1 MKRTFHP
8 AVLAIALAV
17 SLVLTG
23 CGFLALFPRR
33 AAPTPTVTPTW
44 TPAGIPTAT
53 PLIEPTPLPGTA
65 TPTACTNR
73 AEFVADVTIPDG
85 TVLSPGAA
93 FNKMWRLR
101 NSGTCTWDSGY
112 ALIFASG
119 YIMDGPP
126 AQPLPGVVA
135 PGASVD
141 LTISLIAPT
150 TSGTY
155 RGEWKLRTP
164 QGEVFGL
171 GEQGERSFWVEIAVQ
186 PPATA
191 TSAPTATLTPIPPT
205 PTSPPPGAPTATPT
219 PFPTIT
225 DWRGEYYRSPDL
237 SGSPVLIR
245 NDAAI
250 DFNWGGGAPDTSLP
264 SDNFSVR
271 WTRTLDF
278 NAGLYRFR
286 VAADDGVRLWVDDVL
301 ILDRWQDGIHDLH
314 ADYALLD
321 GQHRLR
327 VEYYERSGAASIR
340 LTWERRAP
348 TSFEDWKGQYWANR
362 HFSGDPV
369 FVRNDREIDFVWG
382 EGPVVAGM
390 PSDNF
395 AVRWTRTR
403 HFEAATYRFHA
414 LVDDGV
420 RIWVDDVLVVESWR
434 DGSVRKATGEVTL
447 TRGDHRVRVE
457 YYERTGAARIRVW
470 WDRVTT
476 PVPTPTNTPRPT
488 PTPTKTPT
496 PTPTPA
502 GTASIAGTV
511 WHDVCPLTGQPVPPI
526 IIMSLPVGCMVG
538 EDGMYRADGIRNPDE
553 PGIEGVVVT
562 LTRGACPSPMPPGG
576 TPTPMQG
583 TATPP
588 ASPPS
593 GRGPGGGIT
602 SPLPLTAITD
612 EGGAYKFRRLSA
624 GTYCVMVSTSDPHN
638 AAILLP
644 GLWTYPNS
652 AGAITVMVRRG
663 ENVTGVDFGWDYLL
677 LPPRMGHVR

>member
-8 AVLAIALAV
+8 VMLVTALAV

-23 CGFLALFPRR
+23 CGFLAFFPRR

-44 TPAGIPTAT
+44 TPAGVPTAT
-53 PLIEPTPLPGTA
+53 PLIQPTLPITA
-65 TPTACTNR
+65 TPTVCTNR

-85 TVLSPGAA
+85 TTLGPGTPFA
-93 FNKMWRLR
+93 KTWRLR
-101 NSGTCTWDSGY
+101 NNGTCTWDSGY

-126 AQPLPGVVA
+126 AQPLTGTVA

-141 LTISLIAPT
+141 LTVNLIAPT
-150 TSGTY
+150 TGGTY
-155 RGEWKLRTP
+155 RGEWMLRTP
-164 QGEVFGL
+164 QGEIFGV
-171 GEQGERSFWVEIAVQ
+171 GERGDRPFWVEIVVG

-191 TSAPTATLTPIPPT
+191 TSPPTVTPTPIPPT
-205 PTSPPPGAPTATPT
+205 PTSPPTSVPTATPT

-237 SGSPVLIR
+237 SGSPALIR
-245 NDAAI
+245 NDASI

-271 WTRTLDF
+271 WTRTLNF
-278 NAGLYRFR
+278 EAGLYRFR
-286 VAADDGVRLWVDDVL
+286 IAADDGVRLWVDDVL
-301 ILDRWQDGIHDLH
+301 LLDSWQDGIHDLH
-314 ADYALLD
+314 TDYALLD

-348 TSFEDWKGQYWANR
+348 TSFPDWKGQYWANR

-434 DGSVRKATGEVTL
+434 DGSVRKVTGEVAL
-447 TRGDHRVRVE
+447 TSGDHRVRVE

-470 WDRVTT
+470 WERVTT
-476 PVPTPTNTPRPT
+476 PAPTPTNTPHPT

-496 PTPTPA
+496 PTPTPV
-502 GTASIAGTV
+502 GTASIGGVV

-526 IIMSLPVGCMVG
+526 IIMRLPVGCVVG
-538 EDGMYRADGIRNPDE
+538 EDGTYHADGIRDPNE
-553 PGIEGVVVT
+553 PGIKRVVVT
-562 LTRGACPSPMPPGG
+562 LTQGTCPASMPPTG
-576 TPTPMQG
+576 TPIPMGG

-593 GRGPGGGIT
+593 RGGSAVS
-602 SPLPLTAITD
+602 SPPLTAITNE
-612 EGGAYKFRRLSA
+612 EGVYIFRRLSA
-624 GTYCVMVSTSDPHN
+624 GTYCVTVSTSDPRN

-652 AGAITVMVRRG
+652 AGAVTVTLHRG
-663 ENVTGVDFGWDYLL
+663 EDVRDVDFGWDYLL
-677 LPPRMGHVR
+677 LPSTMGSVR